1 MAGSPAPALSRGL
14 WGGVTMRL
22 RLWGAASAV
31 LMAFVGSAS
40 AADPAAQL
48 DRLLAQ
54 ENAGRKIKEAGSVDD
69 LGFLRRVFVDLVGRI
84 PTEKEIQQFQAS
96 PAKDRRAKV
105 IDDLMGREQ
114 FADRWAIFLSDMF
127 RIRYNADGGAAFQAW
142 VHRALETNKPYD
154 VFSRELIA
162 ASGKANLIPEVG
174 FVLGDE
180 ADPMAL
186 ASVTSQVFLGV
197 RMACAQ
203 CHDHPFDCWTRK
215 QFYDLAAYFGKT
227 RRQESRVK
235 MRQLGVYLTETDQ
248 TSILWPPE
256 DKARGKPRTAVKASF
271 PFGMD
276 RNGGP
281 HIARLL
287 ALREKQ

>member
-1 MAGSPAPALSRGL
+1 
-14 WGGVTMRL
+14 MRL
-22 RLWGAASAV
+22 RLWGAATAV
-31 LMAFVGSAS
+31 LMAVVGSSHAAEAAS
-40 AADPAAQL
+40 QL

-54 ENAGRKIKEAGSVDD
+54 ENAGRKITEAASIDD
-69 LGFLRRVFVDLVGRI
+69 LGFLRRVYLDLVGRI
-84 PTEKEIQQFQAS
+84 PTDREIQHFLAL
-96 PAKDRRAKV
+96 PAKERRAKV
-105 IDDLMGREQ
+105 IDDLTQREQ

-154 VFSRELIA
+154 VFCRELIA

-203 CHDHPFDCWTRK
+203 CHDHPFDTWTR
-215 QFYDLAAYFGKT
+215 
-227 RRQESRVK
+227 
-235 MRQLGVYLTETDQ
+235 
-248 TSILWPPE
+248 
-256 DKARGKPRTAVKASF
+256 
-271 PFGMD
+271 
-276 RNGGP
+276 
-281 HIARLL
+281 
-287 ALREKQ
+287 